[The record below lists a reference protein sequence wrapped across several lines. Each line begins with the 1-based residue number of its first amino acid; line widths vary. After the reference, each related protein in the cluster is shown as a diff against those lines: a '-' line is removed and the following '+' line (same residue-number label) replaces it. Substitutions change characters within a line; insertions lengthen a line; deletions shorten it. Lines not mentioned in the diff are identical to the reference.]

1 MTSIIQSFSSIV
13 NAPMCMSKTLLPD
26 IQSLYDIYKTE
37 FIDNCDQI
45 LLLKEQDFF
54 KSFFKTMTL
63 SFLEDYGPSIFDNQ
77 HFLTN
82 IKECERRI
90 KINQYKQMHTLCQNA
105 LQSYFLPRTSTTPSF
120 PLSSSQPK
128 EYGMLTNF
136 RPHCCSNTIP
146 THTCRER
153 FITVFNPKHPNKPQ
167 YVICTGC
174 KMCYYESSILMLCVH
189 CKKEFYSA
197 VISQSEKELP
207 PATLE
212 KLHCN
217 VMYNTQLTCIN
228 CGDLFWIKNSKLFC
242 KKCKLL
248 ISPYN
253 ITWNCFHCHRDF
265 QSGIKVYNPLE
276 YKIIKL
282 ALRHALLS
290 KRIVKPKAIPCKCY
304 NDLTRVKFYHKAHC
318 KGILYYVKI
327 NHKDGVMC
335 NQCYTFSTLNKFDW
349 ICPKCKKLFN
359 TKQIS
364 IYEND
369 GFDYLNREYESEHY
383 TTTTTTSVKENC
395 NGMNTPNLY
404 HSSNN
409 NLNIRGSN
417 SNTLYN
423 SCLLNDIHQRKY
435 TTNTNKSNYSS
446 QHYYSTNTNNTNGN
460 SNTNSNNNVQQSE
473 QGGDGGSNNNNGNK
487 KRNYSITLPHQGEG
501 KGRKAHNDD
510 GGNNNINN
518 NNTNNE
524 EEDHGHT
531 SGGHVNINS
540 GLKIKIEKKNNN
552 NNSNNIMTNVD
563 TFSRTHDKNIFKYAN
578 LLNSNNNNNSNNSN
592 SNNIPTKTGVIS
604 TTVHTNSN
612 VNSQRCNTIENDFKE
627 KNGFISTTLPNFN
640 TRVSTSGKSTSSE
653 RPSKLNN
660 NLPSNINMNIL
671 RLKSN
676 RLFIQC
682 PQLIQKTNTKESL
695 SSERKGKIVLNHPTI
710 ITTNT
715 NDNLKTNNND
725 DKHKDEYKPCNTQS
739 NESVKKEESHYKI
752 RKISINKNVD
762 NKKTTTTNNNV
773 VENGGS
779 NSNSGNAAQGDISC
793 NNNGSGNSSN
803 VHTKNNSSN
812 VGNSGGHT
820 KSNSGVDGGNKGNES
835 NINTNANANVN
846 VSESNKENKS
856 EVNKDKEGNTNGKD
870 GNSNNNVNN
879 NVNVSASV
887 SENNLAS
894 PNKNTDKTT
903 ITNTSVKMKIIP
915 QHKSSYANTSIAK
928 DSFGMDAL
936 HNNNN
941 NNNNNINTIQ
951 QNTRIN
957 TSPGKQYE
965 RTTHEATIL
974 KSPFVQQKTT
984 SNTGS
989 IQKYIIT
996 KSSTKTASTP
1006 IQSTTPTPTPSVT
1019 AQKPQSIQTQPS
1031 ITPIPKP
1038 SSSKL
1043 TTITSPSQNPPQQ
1056 PQQQQ
1061 SPSDD
1066 ELKEFVFEDYT
1077 IITQLGQGTFGK
1089 IYLVSNKHT
1098 NLLYSMK
1105 KIILS
1110 EELDLELIIKEYQL
1124 CHKLK
1129 HNNIVEILGIYKN
1142 QLDIT
1147 TYVIYILMEVGMNDW
1162 EKEIKSHADKSKPY
1176 TESELINILTQLIS
1190 CLSFLQSQG
1199 VSHRDI
1205 KPQNVL
1211 IFKGSVYKIADFG
1224 EAKQIEKISQHRQIN
1239 TLRGTEL
1246 YMSPLLYNGL
1256 RCNQLD
1262 IKHNLFKSDVYSL
1275 GLCMLFAA
1283 TLNVNAIYEIRKI
1296 VDMKNVRMFLGKLLG
1311 MRYSEGFIKKIGDLL
1326 ELNEMNRPDFLEL
1339 KKQYGV

>member
-1 MTSIIQSFSSIV
+1 MTSIIQSFPSIV

-136 RPHCCSNTIP
+136 RSHCCSNTIP

-189 CKKEFYSA
+189 CKKEFYSS

-253 ITWNCFHCHRDF
+253 ITWNCFHCHKDF

-304 NDLTRVKFYHKAHC
+304 NDLTRVKFYHRAHC

-349 ICPKCKKLFN
+349 MCPKCKKLFN

-369 GFDYLNREYESEHY
+369 GFDFLNREYESEHY

-395 NGMNTPNLY
+395 NGMNTPNVY

-423 SCLLNDIHQRKY
+423 SCLLNDLHQRKY

-446 QHYYSTNTNNTNGN
+446 QHYYSTNTNNTNSN
-460 SNTNSNNNVQQSE
+460 SNNVQQSE
-473 QGGDGGSNNNNGNK
+473 QGGDAGNNNNGNK

-510 GGNNNINN
+510 NTNN
-518 NNTNNE
+518 NNE
-524 EEDHGHT
+524 EEEHGYT

-540 GLKIKIEKKNNN
+540 GLKIKIEKKNNNNN

-578 LLNSNNNNNSNNSN
+578 LLNSNNNNNTS

-604 TTVHTNSN
+604 TTTHTNSN

-676 RLFIQC
+676 RLFLQC

-695 SSERKGKIVLNHPTI
+695 SSERKGKIVLNYPTI

-715 NDNLKTNNND
+715 NDNLKANNND
-725 DKHKDEYKPCNTQS
+725 DKHKEEYKPCNTQS

-762 NKKTTTTNNNV
+762 NKKTTTTTTINNV

-779 NSNSGNAAQGDISC
+779 NNNSNSGNAVQGDMSC

-820 KSNSGVDGGNKGNES
+820 KSNSGVDAVNKVNES
-835 NINTNANANVN
+835 NTNVN
-846 VSESNKENKS
+846 VNVNESNKENKS
-856 EVNKDKEGNTNGKD
+856 EVNKDKEGNANGKD
-870 GNSNNNVNN
+870 GNSNNNVNSN
-879 NVNVSASV
+879 SNVNAIANV

-894 PNKNTDKTT
+894 PNKNNDKTT
-903 ITNTSVKMKIIP
+903 ITNTSINMKVIP
-915 QHKSSYANTSIAK
+915 QHKSSYANTAIAK
-928 DSFGMDAL
+928 DSLGMNAL

-941 NNNNNINTIQ
+941 NININSNTIQ

-965 RTTHEATIL
+965 RTTHESTIL

-984 SNTGS
+984 SNTGN

-996 KSSTKTASTP
+996 KSSTKTVSTP
-1006 IQSTTPTPTPSVT
+1006 VQSTTPTPSVPT
-1019 AQKPQSIQTQPS
+1019 QKPQPTQTQPS

-1038 SSSKL
+1038 SSSKV
-1043 TTITSPSQNPPQQ
+1043 TTITSPPQNPPQQ

-1061 SPSDD
+1061 QSSSND